1 MTMKPKNEYKMM
13 YWRKNTEKE
22 IIYIHIL
29 NYIWKNNKN
38 YKYTKN
44 ICGFIYTLTIYYLRA
59 LCVGGSK
66 KSVAKKTIFLKLKVF
81 VV

>member
-1 MTMKPKNEYKMM
+1 MKPKNEYKMM

-38 YKYTKN
+38 YKYTKKN
-44 ICGFIYTLTIYYLRA
+44 ICGFIYTLTIYHLR
-59 LCVGGSK
+59 
-66 KSVAKKTIFLKLKVF
+66 
-81 VV
+81 

>member
-38 YKYTKN
+38 YKYTKKTYVVSFIRSLST
-44 ICGFIYTLTIYYLRA
+44 ICGHFVREEQNRA
-59 LCVGGSK
+59 EQK
-66 KSVAKKTIFLKLKVF
+66 KLFS
-81 VV
+81 